1 IACPCLRIR
10 RTLRMG
16 GFSSSRE
23 ISLAKASH
31 LFGELPLE
39 FQLNLALLRFN
50 FMGRYGL
57 SVSPEFKN
65 GRTQLYAGAGPA
77 ILITKIKDKEGFIAD
92 PAGQSDTDT
101 SLGVDVK
108 AGLRF
113 LITKNWDIFAEYRF
127 LHGSAE
133 VKFRD
138 DAPPPTT
145 EKVSTTINAHL
156 IGGGISFHFDP

>member
-1 IACPCLRIR
+1 
-10 RTLRMG
+10 MG